1 MEYLECYKVN
11 DTVYQIYKK
20 EDIIIRVH
28 HFIQGGLGNL
38 YIYILNY
45 NETIDQNIVKLDKQS
60 IIKLENKEIT
70 EILNNCLHVNK
81 DKRYPGISNFHIFL
95 PVINGGQIDFD
106 QNYLKIFEDYKFE
119 LKKVE
124 NLDCNITGMNEISNA
139 VQAKYYIN
147 PNELQ
152 NEKTLY
158 EKFLREHR
166 LYNNNATDYIDWDTY
181 FMGVAELSSKRSKD
195 PNTKVGACI
204 VDKNNRILSIGY
216 NGAPNGYDDDSFPW
230 NRNGDELET
239 KYFYVVHAEA
249 NAIMNYRGSRKDLS
263 ESTVYV
269 TLFPCHECTK
279 LIIQSGIKN
288 IVYLSDKYEGTKDN
302 IAAKLMFD
310 RCGVSY
316 RMLDEEKKKVF
327 TINLNKK

>member
-20 EDIIIRVH
+20 ENNIIKVH
-28 HFIQGGLGNL
+28 HYIQDDFINV
-38 YIYILNY
+38 YIYSLSY
-45 NETIDQNIVKLDKQS
+45 NEAIESIVKLDKQS
-60 IIKLENKEIT
+60 IINLEKEEIN
-70 EILNNCLHVNK
+70 EILNNCLYANNS
-81 DKRYPGISNFHIFL
+81 KRYKNISNIHLIL
-95 PVINGGQIDFD
+95 PTLDGGQVDFD
-106 QNYLKIFEDYKFE
+106 INNIATLNDYHWDIKKDDE
-119 LKKVE
+119 LDFSDSDIKEVS
-124 NLDCNITGMNEISNA
+124 NLD
-139 VQAKYYIN
+139 QAKYYIN
-147 PNELQ
+147 Q
-152 NEKTLY
+152 NVSDDIRTIY
-158 EKFLREHR
+158 ENFIRKHK
-166 LYNNNATDYIDWDTY
+166 LYNNNATDYLDWDTY
-181 FMGVAELSSKRSKD
+181 FMSIAEFSSMRSKD

-216 NGAPNGYDDDSFPW
+216 NGAPNSFADEFFPW
-230 NRNGDELET
+230 DRSGDELET

-249 NAIMNYRGSRKDLS
+249 NAIVNYRGSRDDLA

-310 RCGVSY
+310 KCGVSY
-316 RMLDEEKKKVF
+316 RMLDNEKRKVY